1 MDLAELTS
9 EMHRFVASKGWY
21 SPESPRPQ
29 TARNLALSLVV
40 EAAEVAELFQWSEEP
55 GDRTRLEEELAD
67 VSLYLLQLASV
78 SGIDLEKAILAKLK
92 TNYGRAW

>member
-21 SPESPRPQ
+21 APESARPQ
-29 TARNLALSLVV
+29 TARNLAMSLVI
-40 EAAEVAELFQWSEEP
+40 EAAEVAELFQWNETP
-55 GDRTRLEEELAD
+55 HDPAKLEEELAD

-78 SGIDLEKAILAKLK
+78 SGVDLEKAILAKLK